1 MLRRLVEQPPDA
13 IAQQRVAVHTTA
25 PLERYENQRV
35 VSNQAVERRAL
46 LEGAVKPN
54 RLVTLDA
61 RRRIARS
68 HHSPTADGTLE
79 QVCER

>member
-35 VSNQAVERRAL
+35 VSHQAVERRA

-79 QVCER
+79 QVCKR